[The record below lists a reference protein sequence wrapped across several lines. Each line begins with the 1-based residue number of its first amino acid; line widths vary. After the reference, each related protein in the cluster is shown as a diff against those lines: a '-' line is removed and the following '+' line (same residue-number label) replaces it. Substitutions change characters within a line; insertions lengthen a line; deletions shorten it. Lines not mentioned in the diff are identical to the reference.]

1 MSKYILNYEDLKKIS
16 KKLKSKKKK
25 IVLCHGVFDI
35 LHYGHLLHFKDSK
48 KRGDVLVVSV
58 TADEFVKKSI
68 DGPYFNHNV
77 RAKTILEISI
87 VDYVYISNSDSSI
100 KVIEN
105 LKPDI
110 YAKGLEYQSKSKDF
124 SANLIAEKK
133 ALKKVNGKIYYS
145 KGQVF
150 SSSYIKKNK
159 LDNLDDEKS
168 NFIDRLKSKNSFYK
182 IYNRIENFKK
192 LRALVIGEIIID
204 EYIFCDPLGKSG
216 KDPMLMFSLKDKSLF
231 LGGSAAIAN
240 NISSFVK
247 NVDLVS
253 FVGENL
259 IDKSFLRKNLKKNV
273 QTFFVNEKNLKTVKK
288 VKFLDKNTFNKVFG
302 YYDFFEKNLGNI
314 NENKILKFLEKK
326 IKNYDVIIV
335 ADYGHGLITDKISS
349 ELSKQSKKLC
359 LNVQVNA
366 ANNGFNSLKKF
377 KNLKFLVVNEGELRQ
392 QTKNK
397 YDEIKKIVRDYSLK
411 NKITEILV
419 TQGSRGS
426 LFYNSRNKNF
436 TKCPAFSKQ
445 ALDKVGAG
453 DTMFAI
459 ASLFLDRSKN
469 TDPMLLVSSLAA
481 ANSTNYF
488 ANSKILEK
496 KDIIKSLK
504 YTLV

>member
-1 MSKYILNYEDLKKIS
+1 M
-16 KKLKSKKKK
+16 
-25 IVLCHGVFDI
+25 
-35 LHYGHLLHFKDSK
+35 
-48 KRGDVLVVSV
+48 
-58 TADEFVKKSI
+58 
-68 DGPYFNHNV
+68 
-77 RAKTILEISI
+77 
-87 VDYVYISNSDSSI
+87 
-100 KVIEN
+100 
-105 LKPDI
+105 
-110 YAKGLEYQSKSKDF
+110 
-124 SANLIAEKK
+124 
-133 ALKKVNGKIYYS
+133 NGKIYYS

-302 YYDFFEKNLGNI
+302 YYDFFEKNLSNI

-326 IKNYDVIIV
+326 N
-335 ADYGHGLITDKISS
+335 
-349 ELSKQSKKLC
+349 
-359 LNVQVNA
+359 
-366 ANNGFNSLKKF
+366 
-377 KNLKFLVVNEGELRQ
+377 
-392 QTKNK
+392 
-397 YDEIKKIVRDYSLK
+397 
-411 NKITEILV
+411 
-419 TQGSRGS
+419 
-426 LFYNSRNKNF
+426 
-436 TKCPAFSKQ
+436 
-445 ALDKVGAG
+445 
-453 DTMFAI
+453 
-459 ASLFLDRSKN
+459 
-469 TDPMLLVSSLAA
+469 
-481 ANSTNYF
+481 
-488 ANSKILEK
+488 
-496 KDIIKSLK
+496 
-504 YTLV
+504 